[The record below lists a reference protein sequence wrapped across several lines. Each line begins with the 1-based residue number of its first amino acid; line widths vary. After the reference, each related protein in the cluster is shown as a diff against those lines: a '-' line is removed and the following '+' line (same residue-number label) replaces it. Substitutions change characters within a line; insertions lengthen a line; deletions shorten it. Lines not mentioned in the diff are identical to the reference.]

1 MIMTGKALQ
10 KLLKTQ
16 KIFMDDIFKKL
27 EEILE
32 QRKSAKAQDSYVSS
46 LYAKGL
52 DEILKKIGE
61 ESAEVIMAAKDGD
74 QDKIIYEVADLW
86 FHTLVLLRQEN
97 IEVDKIQT
105 ELSRRFGLSGLTEK
119 ANRTN

>member
-1 MIMTGKALQ
+1 
-10 KLLKTQ
+10 
-16 KIFMDDIFKKL
+16 MDDILKQ
-27 EEILE
+27 LE
-32 QRKSAKAQDSYVSS
+32 QVLEDRKSAKADESYVSS

-61 ESAEVIMAAKDGD
+61 ESAEVIMAAKDGE

-86 FHTLVLLRQEN
+86 FHTLVLLRHKD
-97 IEVDKIQT
+97 IEVDKIQD
-105 ELSRRFGLSGLTEK
+105 ELSKRFGLSGLEEK

>member
-1 MIMTGKALQ
+1 MDNI
-10 KLLKTQ
+10 LKQ
-16 KIFMDDIFKKL
+16 LEQIL
-27 EEILE
+27 EE
-32 QRKSAKAQDSYVSS
+32 RKSANADKSYVAS

-61 ESAEVIMAAKDGD
+61 ESAEVIMAAKDDD

-86 FHTLVLLRQEN
+86 FHTLVLLRHKN
-97 IEVDKIQT
+97 IKIDKIQD
-105 ELSRRFGLSGLTEK
+105 ELSSRFGLSGLKEK

>member
-1 MIMTGKALQ
+1 
-10 KLLKTQ
+10 
-16 KIFMDDIFKKL
+16 MDDILKQ
-27 EEILE
+27 LE
-32 QRKSAKAQDSYVSS
+32 QVLEDRKSAKADESYVSS

-61 ESAEVIMAAKDGD
+61 ESAEVIMAAKDGE

-86 FHTLVLLRQEN
+86 FHTLVLLRHKD
-97 IEVDKIQT
+97 IEVDKIQD
-105 ELSRRFGLSGLTEK
+105 ELSSRFGLSGLTEK